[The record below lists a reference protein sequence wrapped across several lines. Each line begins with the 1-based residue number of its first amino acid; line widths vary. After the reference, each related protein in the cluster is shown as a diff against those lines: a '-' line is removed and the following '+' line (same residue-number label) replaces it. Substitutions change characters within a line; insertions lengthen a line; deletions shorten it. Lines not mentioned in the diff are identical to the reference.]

1 MKAAFWTSE
10 AGRPIAAPKLFG
22 ALDRTLQLWRKVSP
36 EAASASRP
44 RYRRSAEVSA
54 LSDFE
59 LRDIGLHRPDIK
71 A

>member
-10 AGRPIAAPKLFG
+10 AGRPVADPRLFG
-22 ALDRTLQLWRKVSP
+22 TLSRALQPWRKVP
-36 EAASASRP
+36 PGAASAL
-44 RYRRSAEVSA
+44 RRRFRRRAEISA

-59 LRDIGLHRPDIK
+59 LGDIGLQRPDIK

>member
-1 MKAAFWTSE
+1 MKATFWTSE
-10 AGRPIAAPKLFG
+10 AGLPVADPRLFG
-22 ALDRTLQLWRKVSP
+22 APNRVLQLWRKVP
-36 EAASASRP
+36 PGAASAF
-44 RYRRSAEVSA
+44 RRRAEISA